1 MPLSRAAR
9 AHVPKPERRDGCSVR
24 AAFSGARVMSAGVT
38 PSNLATTQ
46 AARPPDLRR
55 AAPASVACWAA
66 LRRMCLLS
74 CALRATRPAGIVEQA
89 WPVLRTTL
97 GVLFGHAG
105 TKRSVPLLTLAILT
119 PTLAEQRTLH
129 CGRKFDT
136 QIRARIA
143 QLRFSVRPQPPRPCT
158 TPGTKLDLRATRSRV
173 ERRPAQRL

>member
-9 AHVPKPERRDGCSVR
+9 AHGPKPQRRDGCSVR

-38 PSNLATTQ
+38 PSNITMTQ

-74 CALRATRPAGIVEQA
+74 CAPRATRPAGIVEQA

-97 GVLFGHAG
+97 GVLFGHASYEAFSTALDTGNTDTDISG
-105 TKRSVPLLTLAILT
+105 TTHPSLRS
-119 PTLAEQRTLH
+119 
-129 CGRKFDT
+129 
-136 QIRARIA
+136 
-143 QLRFSVRPQPPRPCT
+143 
-158 TPGTKLDLRATRSRV
+158 
-173 ERRPAQRL
+173 